1 MITSLNAI
9 DNKKTIAEHTAI
21 ILTYQNTGF
30 LDKENAIK
38 KYKDFNLMHQDYYA
52 AMKIETC
59 LTNTNINIED
69 APSNVII
76 NNLSAQLLWLAG
88 EEYLKTMGIK
98 L

>member
-9 DNKKTIAEHTAI
+9 DNQKTIAEHTAI
-21 ILTYQNTGF
+21 ILTYQNTGI

-59 LTNTNINIED
+59 LTNTSINIED

-88 EEYLKTMGIK
+88 EKYLKTMGIK
-98 L
+98 I

>member
-38 KYKDFNLMHQDYYA
+38 KYKDFNLMHPNYYA
-52 AMKIETC
+52 TMKLETC

-69 APSNVII
+69 APSDVII

-88 EEYLKTMGIK
+88 EEYLKTVGIK
-98 L
+98 I